1 MVINSAERRHIGVVG
16 IGLCESRHLIIL
28 ETTPPNYIV
37 FLSIICYSYF
47 INGPKANHKVYSLVF
62 FYMPLPD
69 LAVEMCD
76 QVLSYWRM
84 ANIEVFGKDWIKN
97 RVWKSRVMVTKL

>member
-1 MVINSAERRHIGVVG
+1 
-16 IGLCESRHLIIL
+16 
-28 ETTPPNYIV
+28 
-37 FLSIICYSYF
+37 
-47 INGPKANHKVYSLVF
+47 
-62 FYMPLPD
+62 MPLPD

-76 QVLSYWRM
+76 QVLSYWRI